1 MIEAQ
6 SELAFVK
13 PINYKLLTMNCILVL
28 HDIRSVHNAGSIFR
42 SADGAGV
49 SRIILSGY
57 TAGPIDHVGRS
68 RPDFL
73 KVSLGA
79 EASVPWERSEAV
91 LSDLVSRLRR
101 EGYTIAALE
110 RTEGAQDIFSYEA
123 PEKLALFLGNE
134 VDGVPSEVLSEA
146 SVTLAIP
153 MRGVKESLNVSVATG
168 VALYA
173 LLRD

>member
-1 MIEAQ
+1 
-6 SELAFVK
+6 
-13 PINYKLLTMNCILVL
+13 MNCTVVL

-57 TAGPIDHVGRS
+57 TAGPIDHVGRV

-79 EASVPWERSEAV
+79 EESVPWERSV
-91 LSDLVSRLRR
+91 VPLTDLIARLKA
-101 EGYTIAALE
+101 EGYAIVALE
-110 RTEGAQDIFSYEA
+110 CAPGAVDIFSYKA
-123 PEKLALFLGNE
+123 PGKFALVLGNE
-134 VDGVPSEVLSEA
+134 VEGVAQETLRAADA
-146 SVTLAIP
+146 SVAIP
-153 MRGVKESLNVSVATG
+153 MHGIKQSLNVSVAAG

-173 LLRD
+173 LLEEPTTNN